1 MFMAGGAAIAAASA
15 IASKPAHAALSFGE
29 PVRFSWDA
37 LRAWAGAAARM
48 PYQPPVPAD
57 PELVQRIDFDA
68 HQQIRYRSDA
78 SIVPGPGSYPV
89 ELFHVGRYFMEP
101 VRVYIVGDG
110 VAREVIYDDR
120 LFSYGKASFAR
131 ALPENTGFAGLRV
144 MRAKGEPD
152 WISFLGASYFRSSG
166 ETGQY
171 GLSARGL
178 AIDTGMAE
186 PEEFPRFSNFWIE
199 WLDGEDGMMIYALLD
214 GPSLAGA
221 YRIRAVRKTG
231 VVTHV
236 DMAVH
241 ARRDVRRLGVAPLTS
256 MYWYGKTDRRKAV
269 DWRPEIHDSDGLSM
283 WTGAGE
289 HIWRP
294 LNNPPVVKLTS
305 YFDKSPKG
313 FGLLQRE
320 RNFEAY
326 QDDGVFYDR
335 RPSVWVEPVGDWG
348 EGAVQLVE
356 IPTADETS
364 DNIVAFWNPKRP
376 CRAGDSIALSYRIHW
391 RNDAPYAHG
400 NGRVVATRRGL
411 GGRPGGGTRAG
422 VTKYVIDF
430 EGGELARLENRDGV
444 TLRLSASGGRYNSI
458 AAYRIV
464 DSLRWRAIFDFK
476 PDGSTADLRA
486 FLDLNGRALTETW
499 LYQHAERP
507 RSD

>member
-1 MFMAGGAAIAAASA
+1 MFMAGGAALAAASA
-15 IASKPAHAALSFGE
+15 ITSKPAHAALSFGE

-37 LRAWAGAAARM
+37 LQAWAKAVARM
-48 PYQPPVPAD
+48 PYQPPAPAD
-57 PELVQRIDFDA
+57 PALVQRIDFDA
-68 HQQIRYRSDA
+68 HQQIRYRSEA
-78 SIVPGPGSYPV
+78 SIVPAPGSYPV

-101 VRVYIVGDG
+101 VRVFAVSGG
-110 VAREVIYDDR
+110 QSREVLYDDR
-120 LFSYGKASFAR
+120 LFSYGEASFAR
-131 ALPENTGFAGLRV
+131 ALPKNTGFAGLRV

-152 WISFLGASYFRSSG
+152 WISFLGASYFRSPG
-166 ETGQY
+166 ETNQY

-178 AIDTGMAE
+178 AIDTGMAG

-199 WLDGEDGMMIYALLD
+199 RLDGEDGMMIYALLD
-214 GPSLAGA
+214 SPSVAGA
-221 YRIRAVRKTG
+221 YRIRASRTTG
-231 VVTHV
+231 VVNHV

-241 ARRDVRRLGVAPLTS
+241 ARRDVRRLGIAPLTS
-256 MYWYGKTDRRKAV
+256 MYWYGKADRPNAI
-269 DWRPEIHDSDGLSM
+269 DWRPEIHDSDGLAM

-294 LNNPPVVKLTS
+294 LSNPSAVKLNS
-305 YFDKSPKG
+305 FFDKSPKG

-348 EGAVQLVE
+348 EGAVQLLE
-356 IPTADETS
+356 IPTDDETN
-364 DNIVAFWNPKRP
+364 DNIVAFWNPKQP

-391 RNDAPYAHG
+391 RNDPPQSHG
-400 NGRVVATRRGL
+400 NGRVVATRRGI
-411 GGRPGGGTRAG
+411 GGTPGGGTRARM
-422 VTKYVIDF
+422 TKYVIDF

-444 TLRLSASGGRYNSI
+444 RLRLSASGGRHDSA

-464 DSLRWRAIFDFK
+464 DSSRWRAIFDFK
-476 PDGSTADLRA
+476 PDAETADLRA

-499 LYQHAERP
+499 LYQHVERP
-507 RSD
+507 RPG